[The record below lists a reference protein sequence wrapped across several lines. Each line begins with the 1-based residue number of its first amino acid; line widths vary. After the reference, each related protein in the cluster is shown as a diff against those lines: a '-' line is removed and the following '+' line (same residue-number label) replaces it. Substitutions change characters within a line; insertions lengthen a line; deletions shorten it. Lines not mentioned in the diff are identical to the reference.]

1 MAFAFREHGERK
13 KLAEHIANLKE
24 TGPDGKPIEDQSLI
38 EAAKSAALAQLKSL
52 PEAFNGA
59 LIICEG
65 QSNENMRSI
74 TVQVF
79 GQKMH
84 V

>member
-1 MAFAFREHGERK
+1 MAFAFRENGERK
-13 KLAEHIANLKE
+13 KLAEHISSLKE
-24 TGPDGKPIEDQSLI
+24 NGADGKPIADQSLI
-38 EAAKSAALAQLKSL
+38 ESAKSAALAQLSAL
-52 PEAFNGA
+52 SDTFNGA
-59 LIICEG
+59 LVICEG

-79 GQKMH
+79 GQKLH